1 VYAEAIVTCAAILSV
16 IAWAAAFH
24 PACSTPAT
32 ATTAST
38 STEMPVACSGAAKF
52 TSDTQGSLPPV
63 AVRPMTL
70 GNSRTV
76 SPLGFCPLGVDGDAS
91 QPGPL
96 YWRPAR

>member
-1 VYAEAIVTCAAILSV
+1 MKGQEPRCGVAATTATGAPANVYAAAIVACAAILSV

-38 STEMPVACSGAAKF
+38 PTETPVACSGAAKF

-70 GNSRTV
+70 DNSRTV
-76 SPLGFCPLGVDGDAS
+76 SP
-91 QPGPL
+91 
-96 YWRPAR
+96 